1 MKTIEIHMLYEGQRL
16 PVELKLKYDNA
27 FAYIKLVNMYD
38 SEFKFKASGTNYFE
52 ALCNLRE
59 QIEPLGY
66 LLCING
72 SRLDFY
78 PSNMTL
84 QMSLGLI
91 GYEIVFGHQGRNKI
105 NTFDECL
112 DNNKLAIVVEQKKY
126 FSNWVKSL

>member
-1 MKTIEIHMLYEGQRL
+1 MRTIEIYMLYEGQRL
-16 PVELKLKYDNA
+16 PTELELKYDNT
-27 FAYIKLVNMYD
+27 FAYIKLVNLHN
-38 SEFKFKASGTNYFE
+38 SEFKFNASGANYFE

-91 GYEIVFGHQGRNKI
+91 GYEITFGHQGRNKV

-112 DNNKLAIVVEQKKY
+112 DISKLATVVEQKNY
-126 FSNWVKSL
+126 FLNWVKSL